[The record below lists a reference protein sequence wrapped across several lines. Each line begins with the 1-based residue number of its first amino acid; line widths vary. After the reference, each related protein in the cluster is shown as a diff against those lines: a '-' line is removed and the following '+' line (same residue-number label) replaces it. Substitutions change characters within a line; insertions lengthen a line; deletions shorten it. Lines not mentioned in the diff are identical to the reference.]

1 MKIRCSFSMRERTL
15 KMLKELSDES
25 GFSQSDVLEILV
37 EVGRHDKLVPKD
49 LGDKSMNVVFR
60 KALERQR
67 PGFTVTSWCKY
78 HGIGYRNLQQM
89 LRRMSL
95 GEAVGVRPN
104 TDSQRILELVEGI
117 LEEDHEN

>member
-60 KALERQR
+60 KA
-67 PGFTVTSWCKY
+67 
-78 HGIGYRNLQQM
+78 
-89 LRRMSL
+89 
-95 GEAVGVRPN
+95 
-104 TDSQRILELVEGI
+104 
-117 LEEDHEN
+117 